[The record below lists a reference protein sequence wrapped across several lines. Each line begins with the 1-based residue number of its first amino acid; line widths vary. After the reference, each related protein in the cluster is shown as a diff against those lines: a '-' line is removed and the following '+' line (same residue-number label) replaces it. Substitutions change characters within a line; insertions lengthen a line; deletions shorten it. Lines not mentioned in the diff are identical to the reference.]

1 MIRRCKVPCT
11 KTLVVANTDAGD
23 EVLETAWTVVL
34 KNLGRVLG
42 MNGKYMLRRLC
53 LWAPC
58 AGTGHLK
65 EKNNML

>member
-1 MIRRCKVPCT
+1 M
-11 KTLVVANTDAGD
+11 VANTDAGD